1 MSINVE
7 GWTLSPHQNV
17 LICIVSFLLSLF
29 PDNLEVDYKIAFGS
43 ERVLKKFESRKDLRT
58 IAIPTGSKTHSR
70 REINPPC
77 TTTTM
82 GTTTRKSKRER
93 RAIANRVTKSLDS

>member
-43 ERVLKKFESRKDLRT
+43 ERVSKKFESRKVG
-58 IAIPTGSKTHSR
+58 I
-70 REINPPC
+70 REEVP
-77 TTTTM
+77 
-82 GTTTRKSKRER
+82 
-93 RAIANRVTKSLDS
+93 V